1 MRIWNELV
9 QFFQIYDRVKTIVK
23 MLLANW
29 SSETRAGVIAPFLN
43 NSSTSESTNFSS
55 SETFLFLSEVAFGLA
70 FLEIEF
76 LDHSRSGEFPCRW
89 SVLTNLIQSWLFWLP
104 EVYFLSGVETTFL
117 LLDLRNPNLWLIR
130 ENVLLADFSS
140 DSKICRRRSFPST
153 FDRSLPFL

>member
-9 QFFQIYDRVKTIVK
+9 QFFQIYDWVKTVK
-23 MLLANW
+23 MFLANW
-29 SSETRAGVIAPFLN
+29 SSETRAGIIVPFLN
-43 NSSTSESTNFSS
+43 NSQLLSPLIFPPP
-55 SETFLFLSEVAFGLA
+55 ETFLFLSEVAFGLA

-104 EVYFLSGVETTFL
+104 EVYFLSGVETTLL

-140 DSKICRRRSFPST
+140 DSKICWGRSFPST

>member
-1 MRIWNELV
+1 MQIWNELV
-9 QFFQIYDRVKTIVK
+9 QFFQIYDRVKTVK
-23 MLLANW
+23 M
-29 SSETRAGVIAPFLN
+29 FLGKLILWN
-43 NSSTSESTNFSS
+43 SGRCYCPLPQQSSTSESTNFSS
-55 SETFLFLSEVAFGLA
+55 SRDILFLSEVAFGLA

-76 LDHSRSGEFPCRW
+76 LDHSGSGEFPCRW

-130 ENVLLADFSS
+130 ENVLVADFSS
-140 DSKICRRRSFPST
+140 DSKICWGRSFPST